1 MKKLYTYL
9 TFIFLLISFI
19 SQAQIIT
26 TSPAFPT
33 ESDEVTITFDATL
46 GTGGLKDYTGDVYAH
61 TGVITDKST
70 SDTDWKYAPTWGDN
84 SAKYKLTSLENNKWE
99 LKITPS
105 IREYYAVADGE
116 KILKMAFV
124 FRASDNSKE
133 GKGDGGTDIFVD
145 VSEGGLNV
153 SFSAPANNKVIQK
166 NEDLQVT
173 VQSNASTNLSLFL
186 DGVENE
192 TTTETEISKTINT
205 GVAGNHGLVAVATD
219 GSEEVRATVNFF
231 VRDDVVNESM
241 PANVVAGINYIDD
254 TSVTLVLYAP
264 NKEYVYAIGDFS
276 DWKLDNMYQMKKDG
290 DNFWVTINNLQAG
303 KEYIFQY
310 LIDGDIKIA
319 DPYADKIS
327 DPWNDKYI
335 TDETYPNLID
345 YPEGKTSEIAS
356 VFQTAQTAFSWTDDG
371 FTMPKKE
378 DLVVYELHVRDFTA
392 AGNIKTVTDT
402 LDYLERL
409 GVNAIELMPFNE
421 FEGNDSWGYNPSFYF
436 APDKAYGTKNDYK
449 AFINECHKRGIA
461 VLMDMVLNHTYG
473 QSPFLRM
480 YFDGSKPTANNPWYN
495 QEHNFE
501 IGAAHWGYDLN
512 HDKQETKDLVDRIN
526 SYWMEEYHIDGF
538 RFDFTKGF
546 SNKIHPES
554 SDPWGSQ
561 YDAARIANLTRM
573 ATEIWNIK
581 SDAVVIFEHL
591 SDNQEEKEL
600 AAHGILLWGNANHDY
615 RAATIGNSSNFHGT
629 SWKNRGWDGPKLV
642 SYMESHDE
650 ERMMYSNL
658 TEGKSLDGY
667 NVRSLNTGLSRVETA
682 AAFFLTIPGP
692 KMIWQF
698 GELGYDISIN
708 EGGRT
713 SKKPV
718 KWEYQDDPYRKKVYQ
733 VFSALAKIK
742 KEEPAF
748 ESDNFNL
755 ITSQALKRI
764 EINHAD
770 MDVRIIGNFDIKEGS
785 ISANFS
791 KTGTWYDYFS
801 GQELNVT
808 DANANIT
815 LKPGEYHIY
824 TTKQLTQPNVISAPV
839 ASNVTIA
846 GTAKENETL
855 TASYNYSDV
864 NGDTEG
870 ASVYR
875 WYRAEDTNG
884 KNEMSISGATNKTY
898 QLTGDDRD
906 KYIRFSVTPV
916 AQTGELLQGNTVYS
930 SYTDQIVS
938 LVNAPVASNVEITGT
953 LTEGEILT
961 ASYVYSDPENDAEGT
976 SIFQWYRSDDTQG
989 TNESEISGA
998 TSLSYTLL
1006 NADGGKY
1013 IRFAV
1018 TPVAQTGELLTGN
1031 KAYSNYTDV
1040 IAFTTGIDDILEKE
1054 LKLYPNPVKDILYLS
1069 NLKGVDQIKIYSL
1082 SGRMVR
1088 TIGTPNRSEEI
1099 NLSNLA
1105 SGMYLFIFEMED
1117 GSRLTK
1123 KVIKK

>member
-9 TFIFLLISFI
+9 TFTFLLMSFI

-84 SAKYKLTSLENNKWE
+84 SAKYKLTSLGNNKWE

-124 FRASDNSKE
+124 FRSSDNSKE
-133 GKGDGGTDIFVD
+133 GKGDGGTDIFAD

-173 VQSNASTNLSLFL
+173 VQSSASTNLSLFL

-192 TTTETEISKTINT
+192 TTTGTEISKIINT
-205 GVAGNHGLVAVATD
+205 GVAGNHELVAVATD

-264 NKEYVYAIGDFS
+264 QKEYVYAIGDFS
-276 DWKLDNMYQMKKDG
+276 DWKPDNMYQMKKDG

-335 TDETYPNLID
+335 TDETYPNLIG

-356 VFQTAQTAFSWTDDG
+356 VFQTAQTAFSWTDNG

-392 AGNIKTVTDT
+392 AGNIKTVKDT

-449 AFINECHKRGIA
+449 AFVNECHKRGIA
-461 VLMDMVLNHTYG
+461 VFMDMVLNHTYG

-480 YFDGSKPTANNPWYN
+480 YFDGSKPAANNPWYN

-501 IGAAHWGYDLN
+501 NTAAHWGYDLN
-512 HDKQETKDLVDRIN
+512 HEAQATKDLVDRIN
-526 SYWMEEYHIDGF
+526 KYWMEEYHIDGF

-546 SNKIHPES
+546 SNKKHSAS
-554 SDPWGSQ
+554 SDPWGGQ
-561 YDAARIANLTRM
+561 YDAARIANLKRM
-573 ATEIWNIK
+573 STEIWNVK

-615 RAATIGNSSNFHGT
+615 SAATIGNGSDFNWT
-629 SWKNRGWDGPKLV
+629 SWKSRSWDGPKLV

-650 ERMMYSNL
+650 ERMMYRNL
-658 TEGKSLDGY
+658 NEGKSLDGY
-667 NVRSLNTGLSRVETA
+667 NVRSLNTALSRIETA

-708 EGGRT
+708 YNDRTGR
-713 SKKPV
+713 KPV

-839 ASNVTIA
+839 ASNVSIA

-855 TASYNYSDV
+855 NASYTYSDV

-884 KNEMSISGATNKTY
+884 KNEISISGATNKTY

-916 AQTGELLQGNTVYS
+916 ALTGELLQGKKVYS
-930 SYTDQIVS
+930 SYSDQVIS
-938 LVNAPVASNVEITGT
+938 LVNAPVASNVTITGIF
-953 LTEGEILT
+953 TEGETLE
-961 ASYVYSDPENDAEGT
+961 AKYDYSDPENDAEGT

>member
-9 TFIFLLISFI
+9 TFIFLLMSFI

-84 SAKYKLTSLENNKWE
+84 SAKYKLTSLGNNKWE

-105 IREYYAVADGE
+105 IREYYGVVDGE

-124 FRASDNSKE
+124 FRSSDNSKE
-133 GKGDGGTDIFVD
+133 GKDDGGKDIFAD

-153 SFSAPANNKVIQK
+153 SFSAPINNKVIQK

-173 VQSNASTNLSLFL
+173 IQSNASTSLTLYL

-192 TTTETEISKTINT
+192 TTTAAEISKIINT
-205 GVAGNHGLVAVATD
+205 DIAGNHELVAVASD
-219 GSEEVRATVNFF
+219 GSEEVRDTVNFF
-231 VRDDVVNESM
+231 VREDVVNESM

-335 TDETYPNLID
+335 TDETYLNLID
-345 YPEGKTSEIAS
+345 YPEGKTTEIAS
-356 VFQTAQTAFSWTDDG
+356 VFQTAQTAFSWTDNG

-436 APDKAYGTKNDYK
+436 APDKAYGTKDDYK
-449 AFINECHKRGIA
+449 TFINECHKRGIA

-480 YFDGSKPTANNPWYN
+480 YFDGSKPSAENPWYN

-501 IGAAHWGYDLN
+501 NPDAHWGYDLN
-512 HDKQETKDLVDRIN
+512 HESQATKDLVDRIN

-546 SNKIHPES
+546 SNTTHSAS

-561 YDAARIANLTRM
+561 YDAARIANLKRM
-573 ATEIWNIK
+573 ATEIWNVK

-600 AAHGILLWGNANHDY
+600 AAHGILLWGNANYDY
-615 RAATIGNSSNFHGT
+615 RAATIGNSSDFNWT
-629 SWKNRGWDGPKLV
+629 SWKNRGWDGPKVV

-667 NVRSLNTGLSRVETA
+667 NVRSLNTGLSRIETA

-708 EGGRT
+708 YNDRT
-713 SKKPV
+713 GKKPV

-801 GQELNVT
+801 GQEVNVT
-808 DANANIT
+808 AIDASIT
-815 LKPGEYHIY
+815 LQPGEYHIY
-824 TTKQLTQPNVISAPV
+824 TTKQLTQPNVIAAPV
-839 ASNVTIA
+839 ASNVSIA
-846 GTAKENETL
+846 GTAKEDETL
-855 TASYNYSDV
+855 TASYAYTDV

-884 KNEMSISGATNKTY
+884 RNEMSISGATSTTY
-898 QLTGDDRD
+898 QLTGDDRN

-916 AQTGELLQGNTVYS
+916 AQTGELLEGKTVYS
-930 SYTDQIVS
+930 TYTEQVVS

-953 LTEGEILT
+953 LTEGETLT
-961 ASYVYSDPENDAEGT
+961 ASYVYSDPENDAEGS
-976 SIFQWYRSDDTQG
+976 SIFQWYRSDNKQG

-998 TSLSYTLL
+998 TSLNYTLL

-1013 IRFAV
+1013 IRFSV
-1018 TPVAQTGELLTGN
+1018 TPVAETGELLTGN
-1031 KAYSNYTDV
+1031 KAYSNYTDI

-1054 LKLYPNPVKDILYLS
+1054 LKMYPNPVKDILHLS
-1069 NLKGVDQIKIYSL
+1069 NLKGVNQIKVYSL
-1082 SGRMVR
+1082 NGRMVR
-1088 TIGTPNRSEEI
+1088 TIGSPNNSEEI
-1099 NLSNLA
+1099 NLSKLA

-1117 GSRLTK
+1117 GSKLTK
-1123 KVIKK
+1123 KVMKQ

>member
-1 MKKLYTYL
+1 MKKLYTHL
-9 TFIFLLISFI
+9 TFIFLLMPFI

-133 GKGDGGTDIFVD
+133 GKGAGGTDIFAD

-205 GVAGNHGLVAVATD
+205 GVAGNHELVAVATD

-461 VLMDMVLNHTYG
+461 VFMDMVLNHTYG

-501 IGAAHWGYDLN
+501 IEAAHWGYDLN
-512 HDKQETKDLVDRIN
+512 HDKQETKDLIDRIN

-546 SNKIHPES
+546 SNKIHSES

-561 YDAARIANLTRM
+561 YDAARIANLKRM
-573 ATEIWNIK
+573 ATEIWNVK

-615 RAATIGNSSNFHGT
+615 SAATIGNGSDFNWT
-629 SWKNRGWDGPKLV
+629 SWKSRSWDGPKLV

-650 ERMMYSNL
+650 ERMMYRNL
-658 TEGKSLDGY
+658 NEGKSLDGY
-667 NVRSLNTGLSRVETA
+667 NVRSLNTALSRIETA
-682 AAFFLTIPGP
+682 SAFFLTIPGP

-708 EGGRT
+708 YNDRTGR
-713 SKKPV
+713 KPV

-755 ITSQALKRI
+755 ITSQASKRI
-764 EINHAD
+764 EINHTD

-855 TASYNYSDV
+855 TASYYYSDL

-916 AQTGELLQGNTVYS
+916 AQTGELLEGKTVYS
-930 SYTDQIVS
+930 TYTDQIVS